1 MSIFNSMVRVKILA
15 LLYGSEYCEFNYL
28 KERLNL
34 TDGNLEHHL
43 KKLEKNGFV
52 ELKKSV
58 VKGRIKTIV
67 KITEK
72 GRSEFKKYLYEILEL
87 AGENNSGDS
96 EAPQCKVFI
105 EFKY

>member
-1 MSIFNSMVRVKILA
+1 MSIFNSIVRVKILA

-52 ELKKSV
+52 ELKKSIIN
-58 VKGRIKTIV
+58 GRIKTVV

-72 GRSEFKKYLYEILEL
+72 GRNEFKKYLYEILEL
-87 AGENNSGDS
+87 TRENSDKKDATS
-96 EAPQCKVFI
+96 HHKVYM